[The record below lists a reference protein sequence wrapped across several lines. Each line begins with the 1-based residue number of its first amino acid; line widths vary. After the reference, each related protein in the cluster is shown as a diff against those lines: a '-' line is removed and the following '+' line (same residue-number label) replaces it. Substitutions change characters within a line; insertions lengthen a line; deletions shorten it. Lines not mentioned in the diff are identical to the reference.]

1 MADAGGK
8 RNCTLLQQ
16 NRRQRRLAAF
26 QRIAL
31 EQGGWKAAEKT
42 QGTLNRREL
51 EFEEKKNRQI
61 YWDDV
66 AMFCHFQE
74 YELGIY
80 PMQEGDLIEIDDF
93 SELCELDPSYCG
105 YEAQGQKKSEEK

>member
-1 MADAGGK
+1 MESCVPVAGPAVRGGWQLFSVSRWNREDGK
-8 RNCTLLQQ
+8 RLKRHL
-16 NRRQRRLAAF
+16 
-26 QRIAL
+26 
-31 EQGGWKAAEKT
+31 
-42 QGTLNRREL
+42 EL
-51 EFEEKKNRQI
+51 EFEKKQNRQI

-80 PMQEGDLIEIDDF
+80 PMQKGDLIEIDDF

-105 YEAQGQKKSEEK
+105 YEAQGQEKSEEK

>member
-1 MADAGGK
+1 MTLVPDLMDGK
-8 RNCTLLQQ
+8 RLKKHL
-16 NRRQRRLAAF
+16 
-26 QRIAL
+26 
-31 EQGGWKAAEKT
+31 
-42 QGTLNRREL
+42 EL

-80 PMQEGDLIEIDDF
+80 PMQKGDLIEIDDF

>member
-1 MADAGGK
+1 MKGLFETHLNLVGRVMDMQ
-8 RNCTLLQQ
+8 LQRQ
-16 NRRQRRLAAF
+16 NVVMSNVANV
-26 QRIAL
+26 
-31 EQGGWKAAEKT
+31 KT
-42 QGTLNRREL
+42 PGYKPLEL
-51 EFEEKKNRQI
+51 EFEKKQNRQI

-80 PMQEGDLIEIDDF
+80 PMQKGDLIEIDDF

-105 YEAQGQKKSEEK
+105 YEAQGQEKSEEK